1 MQLILSPAQ
10 LLGNLAAVNSNLLK
24 KWSDLFQAYDIGE
37 SGTISCSD
45 FVKLEIRNG
54 LEQGDLKRIVRA
66 YPSMLRGDPSSK
78 GRMDFMQFCK
88 TRLSSFDEA
97 SKGGLPSVQR
107 LLDVAE
113 RDLASTMAERFRM
126 GPHGAWEV
134 RTKLK
139 EVFHSWRSSTEVLT
153 PWEWLAASKIVAT
166 ECDASD
172 AFLSEKWTGK
182 AAFLMADA
190 NKDGVLQLEEFVS
203 FSISVLQDVFG
214 NRTQDALQVLRKV
227 CLHQEQFRGFS
238 VQVPL
243 FLPHPPYHFQLPN
256 SSRHSVDCAFYHA
269 GDLSLPSSI
278 SQVADL
284 FALLRLKLKL
294 VGKSFSAF
302 WKSEK
307 PEASLELLSSDNC
320 SQILRHLFDR
330 MAKET
335 EPTASG
341 AAIYVKNV
349 RAKPVHLRHVPHQ
362 ELQVNSLPQAGM
374 RWCLDWESHLV
385 GSNGRLPS
393 RLPINFTIGI
403 GDMIVVQ
410 LPNEESGIACT
421 VFMSE
426 DTALSKPVLE
436 NVQVVKSKRGK
447 KVVQMIAAEREARG
461 AGEDLIKPP
470 KEKKPAKSR
479 PQSAV
484 VRGRVSFDRRIVIV
498 GQREGSGTF
507 FVEMSWEHQEE
518 VLSHIHHLPA
528 VEASVG
534 RLGPLR
540 VIVEKASPKVP
551 DLQKAKGSMWW
562 TGTKWSPKPPKGKR
576 PRSAK

>member
-1 MQLILSPAQ
+1 
-10 LLGNLAAVNSNLLK
+10 
-24 KWSDLFQAYDIGE
+24 
-37 SGTISCSD
+37 
-45 FVKLEIRNG
+45 
-54 LEQGDLKRIVRA
+54 
-66 YPSMLRGDPSSK
+66 
-78 GRMDFMQFCK
+78 
-88 TRLSSFDEA
+88 
-97 SKGGLPSVQR
+97 
-107 LLDVAE
+107 
-113 RDLASTMAERFRM
+113 
-126 GPHGAWEV
+126 
-134 RTKLK
+134 
-139 EVFHSWRSSTEVLT
+139 
-153 PWEWLAASKIVAT
+153 
-166 ECDASD
+166 
-172 AFLSEKWTGK
+172 
-182 AAFLMADA
+182 
-190 NKDGVLQLEEFVS
+190 
-203 FSISVLQDVFG
+203 
-214 NRTQDALQVLRKV
+214 
-227 CLHQEQFRGFS
+227 
-238 VQVPL
+238 
-243 FLPHPPYHFQLPN
+243 
-256 SSRHSVDCAFYHA
+256 
-269 GDLSLPSSI
+269 
-278 SQVADL
+278 
-284 FALLRLKLKL
+284 
-294 VGKSFSAF
+294 
-302 WKSEK
+302 
-307 PEASLELLSSDNC
+307 
-320 SQILRHLFDR
+320 

-551 DLQKAKGSMWW
+551 DLQKSQRINVVDRHQVVAEAPQRKAAS
-562 TGTKWSPKPPKGKR
+562 KR
-576 PRSAK
+576 QIAAHK